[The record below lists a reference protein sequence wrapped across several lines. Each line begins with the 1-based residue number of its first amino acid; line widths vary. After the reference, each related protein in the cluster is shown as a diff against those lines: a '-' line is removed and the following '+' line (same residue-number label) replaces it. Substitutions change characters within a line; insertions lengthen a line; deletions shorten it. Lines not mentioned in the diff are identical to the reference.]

1 MRLKWL
7 GFVAA
12 IAVLVAAGG
21 WWFASPWWTLKAMR
35 EAAAAQDEKALSA
48 HVDYPALRASVKSEI
63 AKQMARSGGGE
74 VGGTLA
80 TMVAAIA
87 GPIVDAT
94 ITPQGVQAM
103 FEVKDVTKQGGAAP
117 PANGGMLPTLPAASD
132 HPTIERDGIDQ
143 FRVRW
148 QEQGTGTMVFRRHG
162 LGWKLVGIDLQPPQP
177 IRIR

>member
-12 IAVLVAAGG
+12 IAVVLAAGG
-21 WWFASPWWTLKAMR
+21 WWLASPWWTLRAMR

-63 AKQMARSGGGE
+63 AKQMAGSGGGE
-74 VGGTLA
+74 AGGTLA
-80 TMVAAIA
+80 TVVAAIA
-87 GPIVDAT
+87 GPIVDAA

-103 FEVKDVTKQGGAAP
+103 FEVRDGTKPGGAAP
-117 PANGGMLPTLPAASD
+117 ATSGGMLPSLPAAND
-132 HPTIERDGIDQ
+132 RPAIERDGIDQ

-148 QEQGTGTMVFRRHG
+148 QEQGTGTMVFRRTG
-162 LGWKLVGIDLQPPQP
+162 LGWKLVGIDLPPP
-177 IRIR
+177 PSR